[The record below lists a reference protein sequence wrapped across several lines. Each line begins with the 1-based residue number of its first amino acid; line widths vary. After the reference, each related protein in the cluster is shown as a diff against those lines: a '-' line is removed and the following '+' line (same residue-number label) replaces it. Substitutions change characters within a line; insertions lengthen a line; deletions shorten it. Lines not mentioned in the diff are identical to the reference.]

1 MVQLDFLTN
10 TSTNLSRAPDRR
22 SASKCDTHMLTEG
35 EKAQLHH
42 LAMNFKDKEQVR
54 GCW

>member
-10 TSTNLSRAPDRR
+10 TTTNLSHAPDRR
-22 SASKCDTHMLTEG
+22 SPSKCDMHMLTEG
-35 EKAQLHH
+35 EKAQLYH

-54 GCW
+54 GYW